1 MKTEQPIP
9 DLTIDDLFIGLP
21 EELKSK
27 YAEVT
32 VIMLSTLLE
41 MNRKEAEQ
49 FITVIC
55 RMLSIQGRVIAKE
68 ETEAM
73 MSNDRGWQ

>member
-1 MKTEQPIP
+1 MEHKQQPR
-9 DLTIDDLFIGLP
+9 DLTLDDLFIGLP
-21 EELKSK
+21 EELKTK

-68 ETEAM
+68 ET
-73 MSNDRGWQ
+73 